1 MITSNVFERDTVIES
16 CSTGKIN
23 IYLNNPKE
31 DIVSRDI
38 FDKNVWEPWGFN
50 TVYKYIRH
58 DPSIG
63 VFDIGANIGVIALQ
77 LANVG
82 RKVIA
87 IEPTPQNTQHLCA
100 SIIENRYSEL
110 TQVTVVHNTLSN
122 DHKDV
127 PFAFPNKGEY
137 ALGFVDQG
145 KDNVVKE
152 MSKMFGKF
160 YRKTT
165 VPLKAAILD
174 DIMTLPEFKAMLK
187 VFIKIDIQGFE
198 HKVFEGSEKLFES
211 GKVNGIFIEW
221 YFHRNTTSGK
231 FLLQKFQ

>member
-1 MITSNVFERDTVIES
+1 MGTLGIQYCVQIHS
-16 CSTGKIN
+16 
-23 IYLNNPKE
+23 
-31 DIVSRDI
+31 SRS
-38 FDKNVWEPWGFN
+38 FN
-50 TVYKYIRH
+50 RR
-58 DPSIG
+58 
-63 VFDIGANIGVIALQ
+63 FDIGANIGVIALQ

-100 SIIENRYSEL
+100 SIIENRYSN
-110 TQVTVVHNTLSN
+110 QVTVVHNTLSN

-187 VFIKIDIQGFE
+187 VFIKIDI
-198 HKVFEGSEKLFES
+198 KVLNISDVLQDVSSNLNSPCEQIDVKSRVHGEQMVY
-211 GKVNGIFIEW
+211 GYIEEN
-221 YFHRNTTSGK
+221 R
-231 FLLQKFQ
+231 